1 MGKTRLGIEAAAAQI
16 GNFTDGVTY
25 VALASVS
32 PTASN
37 EAVSP
42 LLGALTDAL
51 NFSFYGRDTPEQQL
65 FRHLRSREML
75 LVLDNFEHLL
85 DTAVFISDLLQN
97 APDIKIL
104 ITSRERLNLQEE
116 WLFVLH
122 GLSSK
127 EAANS
132 DAVRLFSQRAKQVQ
146 PSFDLEVELD
156 EVLRICQLVEG
167 MPLALE
173 LAASWVLQLSCA
185 EIAAEIEAEIDFL
198 TTRARNVPERQ
209 RSMRAVFDT
218 SWERLSPQERDILQ
232 KASVFR
238 GGFDRRAAEVVTGAS
253 LYTLSDLVSKS
264 FLSVSKNG
272 RYTIHELL
280 RQYAAEKLAEDGSL
294 VQETRASHGRYF
306 FALLAELN
314 QDESDGAG
322 IQPEF

>member
-1 MGKTRLGIEAAAAQI
+1 M
-16 GNFTDGVTY
+16 
-25 VALASVS
+25 ALAPVS
-32 PTASN
+32 PAGFRGGG
-37 EAVSP
+37 EP
-42 LLGALTDAL
+42 LAGCPGRCAQLLV
-51 NFSFYGRDTPEQQL
+51 YGRDTPEQQL
-65 FRHLRSREML
+65 FGYLRRKEML

-85 DTAVFISDLLQN
+85 DMAVLVSDLLQN

-122 GLSSK
+122 GLSFQ
-127 EAANS
+127 EAAHS
-132 DAVRLFSQRAKQVQ
+132 DAVQLFSQRAKQVQ
-146 PSFDLEVELD
+146 ASFDLEVELD
-156 EVLRICQLVEG
+156 EVLRICRLVEG
-167 MPLALE
+167 MPLAME
-173 LAASWVLQLSCA
+173 LAAAWVLQLSCA
-185 EIAAEIEAEIDFL
+185 EIAAEIAAEIDFL

-272 RYTIHELL
+272 RYAIHELL
-280 RQYAAEKLAEDGSL
+280 RQFAAEKLAEDGSL
-294 VQETRASHGRYF
+294 AQETRASHGRYF
-306 FALLAELN
+306 FDLI
-314 QDESDGAG
+314 G
-322 IQPEF
+322 